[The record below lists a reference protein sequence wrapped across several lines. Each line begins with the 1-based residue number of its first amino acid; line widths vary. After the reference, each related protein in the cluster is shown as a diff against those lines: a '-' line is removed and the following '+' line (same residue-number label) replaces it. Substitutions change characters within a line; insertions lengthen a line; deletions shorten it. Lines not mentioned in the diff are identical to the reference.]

1 MIIITITIVKL
12 IVVVVVVAAMIVT
25 RTIETRTNFD
35 RPTPLGFLLMRS
47 DLFRQC
53 DAADPKALITS
64 GTLP

>member
-1 MIIITITIVKL
+1 MMIIITITIVKL
-12 IVVVVVVAAMIVT
+12 IIVVVAAMIVT

>member
-12 IVVVVVVAAMIVT
+12 IIVVVVAAMIVT